1 LPFSLSETFGNF
13 RGAYVFLVRTRD
25 FLKVDRYDFQK
36 KPRNF
41 RSQNCQK
48 LPGSRCAFAVANPPE
63 VITDD
68 GRVRYRTVA
77 DVSSQASNRG
87 ASRRVRDTRPDA
99 RVQPASIRPPHEGCR
114 KQARGESKEPPGTM
128 SQVRTFAGLRIQ
140 DREGKKL
147 ATVAVEVSRRGVRL
161 EGKKGTLGNFPYQS
175 IGSWTRAS
183 ARSLG
188 LVVAAND
195 AQREVILHAD
205 DPKVVEAV
213 LTAID
218 AMVQSI
224 LHEMSNS
231 PGGTDAMQTT
241 NVEATYATPNASSGS
256 EGEGEVGGD
265 GTTRASSS
273 PAEVSSKDG
282 PQMTRTES
290 VAKMRAA
297 AADKKRREAENR
309 AVLAERDLAA
319 TVKELAELRATLAAS
334 GAEGADTAVNN
345 SPDATGLASDL
356 KLAQLEEELRN
367 VRAQLDSAIERQDA
381 VAERELRVS
390 NRERAVAEAE
400 LEDVEAEEALKTQLA
415 EASNGARD
423 AERALEA
430 SAREV
435 ERLRSELD
443 EMPRIIP
450 ASPVQGVNDAG
461 RLAELERERDEW
473 RARSENLSEELDK
486 AKAAAEAAA
495 QVSEALAAK
504 AATPAKSAA
513 SEKAAATSAPFSP
526 EDESLRAEALRRA
539 ADSEREC
546 TAAREETRE
555 ARRASKEA
563 AWRADVAEEKAKVAE
578 GRAAAAEA
586 RARQSAAAAESAG
599 SLNLEAAGVEAK
611 TELVDVKIKLRAATA
626 ELSEAKK
633 AVDGAREEA
642 DSARAAAAQLSA
654 SAATNAAA
662 AAAYY
667 SMQQGA
673 GGMDHREADT
683 KAKDA
688 SSEVYSRMATD
699 ADAAR
704 IGTPG
709 SSGNSPHTSATA
721 AATAVAMQSH
731 AEAEGLRIEL
741 EQARS
746 DLRRHEERARA
757 VAGDLDAAWTSAGE
771 AHMGSRHLATELDR
785 AKAES
790 DLLAHELQGNKSYE
804 LIASERARF
813 EARLAAA
820 NDVSRR
826 LGEEKGDLEAALKAE
841 SRERARVEHA
851 RETLEKHLTDADTQI
866 ASLREELART
876 LGHLTAARDEAA
888 AASLARTELEIEM
901 RSMRHDADEVTARL
915 DEHADANASELEA
928 AARDRT
934 RLAEALRE
942 VTAERDA
949 ALRR

>member
-1 LPFSLSETFGNF
+1 
-13 RGAYVFLVRTRD
+13 
-25 FLKVDRYDFQK
+25 
-36 KPRNF
+36 
-41 RSQNCQK
+41 
-48 LPGSRCAFAVANPPE
+48 
-63 VITDD
+63 
-68 GRVRYRTVA
+68 
-77 DVSSQASNRG
+77 
-87 ASRRVRDTRPDA
+87 
-99 RVQPASIRPPHEGCR
+99 
-114 KQARGESKEPPGTM
+114 M

-256 EGEGEVGGD
+256 EGEGELGGD

-319 TVKELAELRATLAAS
+319 TVKELAELRATLATS

-367 VRAQLDSAIERQDA
+367 VRAQLDSAIERRDA

-400 LEDVEAEEALKTQLA
+400 LEDVEAEEALKTQIT
-415 EASNGARD
+415 EASNGRRD

-443 EMPRIIP
+443 KMPRIIP
-450 ASPVQGVNDAG
+450 ATPARSNDAG

-504 AATPAKSAA
+504 AATPAKPAKS
-513 SEKAAATSAPFSP
+513 AATSAPFSP

-611 TELVDVKIKLRAATA
+611 TELVDVKIKLRAAEA

-642 DSARAAAAQLSA
+642 DSTRAAAAQLSA

-667 SMQQGA
+667 SLQQGG
-673 GGMDHREADT
+673 GGMDHRDADT

-741 EQARS
+741 EQARA

-851 RETLEKHLTDADTQI
+851 RETLEKHLTDADMQI

-901 RSMRHDADEVTARL
+901 RSMRHDADEVTRRL

>member
-1 LPFSLSETFGNF
+1 
-13 RGAYVFLVRTRD
+13 
-25 FLKVDRYDFQK
+25 
-36 KPRNF
+36 
-41 RSQNCQK
+41 
-48 LPGSRCAFAVANPPE
+48 
-63 VITDD
+63 
-68 GRVRYRTVA
+68 
-77 DVSSQASNRG
+77 
-87 ASRRVRDTRPDA
+87 
-99 RVQPASIRPPHEGCR
+99 
-114 KQARGESKEPPGTM
+114 M

-183 ARSLG
+183 TRSLG

-256 EGEGEVGGD
+256 EGEGELGGD

-319 TVKELAELRATLAAS
+319 TVKELAELRATLATS

-356 KLAQLEEELRN
+356 KVAQLEEELRN

-400 LEDVEAEEALKTQLA
+400 LEDVEAEEALKTQLT
-415 EASNGARD
+415 EVSNGRRD

-443 EMPRIIP
+443 ERPRIIP
-450 ASPVQGVNDAG
+450 ATPARSNDAG

-513 SEKAAATSAPFSP
+513 SEKSAATSAPFSP
-526 EDESLRAEALRRA
+526 EDESLRAEALRSA
-539 ADSEREC
+539 ADSEREL
-546 TAAREETRE
+546 AATREETRE

-611 TELVDVKIKLRAATA
+611 TELVDVKIKLRAAEA

-721 AATAVAMQSH
+721 AATAVARQSH

-757 VAGDLDAAWTSAGE
+757 VAGDLDAAWTSVGE

-901 RSMRHDADEVTARL
+901 RSMRHDADEVTRRL

>member
-1 LPFSLSETFGNF
+1 
-13 RGAYVFLVRTRD
+13 
-25 FLKVDRYDFQK
+25 
-36 KPRNF
+36 
-41 RSQNCQK
+41 
-48 LPGSRCAFAVANPPE
+48 
-63 VITDD
+63 
-68 GRVRYRTVA
+68 
-77 DVSSQASNRG
+77 
-87 ASRRVRDTRPDA
+87 
-99 RVQPASIRPPHEGCR
+99 
-114 KQARGESKEPPGTM
+114 M

-183 ARSLG
+183 TRSLG

-319 TVKELAELRATLAAS
+319 TVKELAELRATLATS

-367 VRAQLDSAIERQDA
+367 VRAQLDSAIERRDA

-400 LEDVEAEEALKTQLA
+400 LEDVEAEEALKTQLT
-415 EASNGARD
+415 EASNGRRD

-443 EMPRIIP
+443 ERPRIIP
-450 ASPVQGVNDAG
+450 ATPAQSND
-461 RLAELERERDEW
+461 AELERERDEW

-504 AATPAKSAA
+504 AATPAKSAT
-513 SEKAAATSAPFSP
+513 SEKSAATSAPFSP

-586 RARQSAAAAESAG
+586 RARQSAAAAEAAG

-611 TELVDVKIKLRAATA
+611 TELVDVKIKLRAAEA

-667 SMQQGA
+667 SMQQSGV
-673 GGMDHREADT
+673 GMDHREADT

-901 RSMRHDADEVTARL
+901 RSMRHDADEVTRRL

>member
-1 LPFSLSETFGNF
+1 
-13 RGAYVFLVRTRD
+13 
-25 FLKVDRYDFQK
+25 
-36 KPRNF
+36 
-41 RSQNCQK
+41 
-48 LPGSRCAFAVANPPE
+48 
-63 VITDD
+63 
-68 GRVRYRTVA
+68 
-77 DVSSQASNRG
+77 
-87 ASRRVRDTRPDA
+87 
-99 RVQPASIRPPHEGCR
+99 
-114 KQARGESKEPPGTM
+114 M

-183 ARSLG
+183 TRSLG

-265 GTTRASSS
+265 GTTRTSSS

-319 TVKELAELRATLAAS
+319 TVKELAELRATLATS

-356 KLAQLEEELRN
+356 KVAQLEEELRN
-367 VRAQLDSAIERQDA
+367 VRAQLDSAVERRDA
-381 VAERELRVS
+381 VAERELKVS

-400 LEDVEAEEALKTQLA
+400 LEDVEAEEALKTQLT
-415 EASNGARD
+415 EALNGARD

-430 SAREV
+430 SVREV

-450 ASPVQGVNDAG
+450 ATPVQSNDAG

-504 AATPAKSAA
+504 AATPAKPAA
-513 SEKAAATSAPFSP
+513 SEKSAATSAPFSP

-611 TELVDVKIKLRAATA
+611 TELVDVKIKLRAAEA

-667 SMQQGA
+667 SMQQG
-673 GGMDHREADT
+673 GIGMDHREADT

-699 ADAAR
+699 ADR

-851 RETLEKHLTDADTQI
+851 RETLEKHLTDADMQI

-901 RSMRHDADEVTARL
+901 RSMRHDADEVTRRL

>member
-1 LPFSLSETFGNF
+1 
-13 RGAYVFLVRTRD
+13 
-25 FLKVDRYDFQK
+25 
-36 KPRNF
+36 
-41 RSQNCQK
+41 
-48 LPGSRCAFAVANPPE
+48 
-63 VITDD
+63 
-68 GRVRYRTVA
+68 
-77 DVSSQASNRG
+77 
-87 ASRRVRDTRPDA
+87 
-99 RVQPASIRPPHEGCR
+99 
-114 KQARGESKEPPGTM
+114 M

-183 ARSLG
+183 TRSLG

-319 TVKELAELRATLAAS
+319 TVKELAELRATLATS

-367 VRAQLDSAIERQDA
+367 VRAQLDSAIERRDA

-400 LEDVEAEEALKTQLA
+400 LEDVEAEEALKTQLT
-415 EASNGARD
+415 EASNGRRD

-443 EMPRIIP
+443 ERPRIIP
-450 ASPVQGVNDAG
+450 ATPAQSND
-461 RLAELERERDEW
+461 AELERERDEW

-504 AATPAKSAA
+504 AATPAKPAK
-513 SEKAAATSAPFSP
+513 SEKSAATSAPFSP

-611 TELVDVKIKLRAATA
+611 TELVDVKIKLRAAEA

-667 SMQQGA
+667 SMQQGG

-699 ADAAR
+699 ADR

-901 RSMRHDADEVTARL
+901 RSMRHDADEVTRRL

>member
-1 LPFSLSETFGNF
+1 
-13 RGAYVFLVRTRD
+13 
-25 FLKVDRYDFQK
+25 
-36 KPRNF
+36 
-41 RSQNCQK
+41 
-48 LPGSRCAFAVANPPE
+48 
-63 VITDD
+63 
-68 GRVRYRTVA
+68 
-77 DVSSQASNRG
+77 
-87 ASRRVRDTRPDA
+87 
-99 RVQPASIRPPHEGCR
+99 
-114 KQARGESKEPPGTM
+114 M

-183 ARSLG
+183 TRSLG

-319 TVKELAELRATLAAS
+319 TVKELAELRATLATS

-356 KLAQLEEELRN
+356 KVAQLEEELRN
-367 VRAQLDSAIERQDA
+367 VRAQLDSAIERRDA

-400 LEDVEAEEALKTQLA
+400 LEDVEAEEALKTQLT
-415 EASNGARD
+415 EASNGRRD

-443 EMPRIIP
+443 ERPRIIP
-450 ASPVQGVNDAG
+450 ATPAQSNDAG

-504 AATPAKSAA
+504 AATPAKSAT
-513 SEKAAATSAPFSP
+513 SEKSAATSAPFSP

-611 TELVDVKIKLRAATA
+611 TELVDVKIKLRAAEA

-667 SMQQGA
+667 SMQHGT

-699 ADAAR
+699 ADR

-901 RSMRHDADEVTARL
+901 RSMRHDADEVTRRL

>member
-1 LPFSLSETFGNF
+1 
-13 RGAYVFLVRTRD
+13 
-25 FLKVDRYDFQK
+25 
-36 KPRNF
+36 
-41 RSQNCQK
+41 
-48 LPGSRCAFAVANPPE
+48 
-63 VITDD
+63 
-68 GRVRYRTVA
+68 
-77 DVSSQASNRG
+77 
-87 ASRRVRDTRPDA
+87 
-99 RVQPASIRPPHEGCR
+99 
-114 KQARGESKEPPGTM
+114 M

-183 ARSLG
+183 TRSLG

-319 TVKELAELRATLAAS
+319 TVKELAELRATLATS

-356 KLAQLEEELRN
+356 KVAQLEEELRN

-400 LEDVEAEEALKTQLA
+400 LEDVEAEEALKTQLT
-415 EASNGARD
+415 EASNGRRD

-435 ERLRSELD
+435 ERLWSELD
-443 EMPRIIP
+443 ERPRIIP
-450 ASPVQGVNDAG
+450 ATPARSND
-461 RLAELERERDEW
+461 AELERERDEW

-504 AATPAKSAA
+504 AATPAKPAK
-513 SEKAAATSAPFSP
+513 SEKSAATSAPFSP

-539 ADSEREC
+539 ADSEREL
-546 TAAREETRE
+546 AATCEETRE

-611 TELVDVKIKLRAATA
+611 TELVDVKIKLRAAEA

>member
-1 LPFSLSETFGNF
+1 
-13 RGAYVFLVRTRD
+13 
-25 FLKVDRYDFQK
+25 
-36 KPRNF
+36 
-41 RSQNCQK
+41 
-48 LPGSRCAFAVANPPE
+48 
-63 VITDD
+63 
-68 GRVRYRTVA
+68 
-77 DVSSQASNRG
+77 
-87 ASRRVRDTRPDA
+87 
-99 RVQPASIRPPHEGCR
+99 
-114 KQARGESKEPPGTM
+114 M

-183 ARSLG
+183 TRSLG

-319 TVKELAELRATLAAS
+319 TVKELAELRATLATS

-356 KLAQLEEELRN
+356 KVAQLEEELRN
-367 VRAQLDSAIERQDA
+367 VRAQLDSAIERRDA

-400 LEDVEAEEALKTQLA
+400 LEDVEAEEALKTQLT
-415 EASNGARD
+415 EALNGARD

-443 EMPRIIP
+443 ERPRIIP
-450 ASPVQGVNDAG
+450 ATPAQSND
-461 RLAELERERDEW
+461 AELERERDEW

-504 AATPAKSAA
+504 AATPAKSAT
-513 SEKAAATSAPFSP
+513 SEKSAATSAPFSP

-611 TELVDVKIKLRAATA
+611 TELVDVKIKLRAAEA

-667 SMQQGA
+667 SMQHGT

-699 ADAAR
+699 ADR

-901 RSMRHDADEVTARL
+901 RSMRHDADEVTRRL

>member
-1 LPFSLSETFGNF
+1 
-13 RGAYVFLVRTRD
+13 
-25 FLKVDRYDFQK
+25 
-36 KPRNF
+36 
-41 RSQNCQK
+41 
-48 LPGSRCAFAVANPPE
+48 
-63 VITDD
+63 
-68 GRVRYRTVA
+68 
-77 DVSSQASNRG
+77 
-87 ASRRVRDTRPDA
+87 
-99 RVQPASIRPPHEGCR
+99 
-114 KQARGESKEPPGTM
+114 M

-183 ARSLG
+183 TRSLG

-256 EGEGEVGGD
+256 EGEGELGGD

-319 TVKELAELRATLAAS
+319 TVKELAELRATLATS

-367 VRAQLDSAIERQDA
+367 VRAQLDSAIERRDA

-400 LEDVEAEEALKTQLA
+400 LEDVEAEEALKTQLT
-415 EASNGARD
+415 EASNGRRD

-443 EMPRIIP
+443 ERPRIIP
-450 ASPVQGVNDAG
+450 ATPAQSND
-461 RLAELERERDEW
+461 AELERERDEW

-504 AATPAKSAA
+504 AATPAKSAT
-513 SEKAAATSAPFSP
+513 SEKSAATSAPFSP

-611 TELVDVKIKLRAATA
+611 TELVDVKIKLRAAEA

-667 SMQQGA
+667 SMQHGT

-699 ADAAR
+699 ADR

-901 RSMRHDADEVTARL
+901 RSMRHDADEVTRRL

>member
-1 LPFSLSETFGNF
+1 
-13 RGAYVFLVRTRD
+13 
-25 FLKVDRYDFQK
+25 
-36 KPRNF
+36 
-41 RSQNCQK
+41 
-48 LPGSRCAFAVANPPE
+48 
-63 VITDD
+63 
-68 GRVRYRTVA
+68 
-77 DVSSQASNRG
+77 
-87 ASRRVRDTRPDA
+87 
-99 RVQPASIRPPHEGCR
+99 
-114 KQARGESKEPPGTM
+114 M

-183 ARSLG
+183 TRSLG

-256 EGEGEVGGD
+256 EGEGELGGD

-319 TVKELAELRATLAAS
+319 TVKELAELRATLATS

-356 KLAQLEEELRN
+356 KVAQLEEELRN
-367 VRAQLDSAIERQDA
+367 VRAQLDSAVERRDA
-381 VAERELRVS
+381 VAERELKVS

-400 LEDVEAEEALKTQLA
+400 LEDVEAEEALKTQLT
-415 EASNGARD
+415 EVSNGRRD

-443 EMPRIIP
+443 ERPRIIP
-450 ASPVQGVNDAG
+450 ATPARSNDAG

-504 AATPAKSAA
+504 AATPAKPAA
-513 SEKAAATSAPFSP
+513 SEKSAATSAPFSP

-611 TELVDVKIKLRAATA
+611 TELVDVKIKLRAAEA

-667 SMQQGA
+667 SMQQG
-673 GGMDHREADT
+673 GIGMDHREADT

-699 ADAAR
+699 ADR

-851 RETLEKHLTDADTQI
+851 RETLEKHLTDADMQI

-901 RSMRHDADEVTARL
+901 RSMRHDADEVTRRL

>member
-1 LPFSLSETFGNF
+1 
-13 RGAYVFLVRTRD
+13 
-25 FLKVDRYDFQK
+25 
-36 KPRNF
+36 
-41 RSQNCQK
+41 
-48 LPGSRCAFAVANPPE
+48 
-63 VITDD
+63 
-68 GRVRYRTVA
+68 
-77 DVSSQASNRG
+77 
-87 ASRRVRDTRPDA
+87 
-99 RVQPASIRPPHEGCR
+99 
-114 KQARGESKEPPGTM
+114 M

-183 ARSLG
+183 TRSLG

-319 TVKELAELRATLAAS
+319 TVKELAELRATLATS

-356 KLAQLEEELRN
+356 KVAQLEEELRN

-400 LEDVEAEEALKTQLA
+400 LEDVEAEEALKTQLT
-415 EASNGARD
+415 EVSNGRRD

-443 EMPRIIP
+443 ERPRIIP
-450 ASPVQGVNDAG
+450 ATPAQSND
-461 RLAELERERDEW
+461 AELERERDEW

-504 AATPAKSAA
+504 AATPAKS
-513 SEKAAATSAPFSP
+513 EKSAATSAPFSP

-611 TELVDVKIKLRAATA
+611 TELVDVKIKLRAAEA

-667 SMQQGA
+667 SMQQGG

-699 ADAAR
+699 ADR

-901 RSMRHDADEVTARL
+901 RSMRHDADEVTRRL

>member
-1 LPFSLSETFGNF
+1 
-13 RGAYVFLVRTRD
+13 
-25 FLKVDRYDFQK
+25 
-36 KPRNF
+36 
-41 RSQNCQK
+41 
-48 LPGSRCAFAVANPPE
+48 
-63 VITDD
+63 
-68 GRVRYRTVA
+68 
-77 DVSSQASNRG
+77 
-87 ASRRVRDTRPDA
+87 
-99 RVQPASIRPPHEGCR
+99 
-114 KQARGESKEPPGTM
+114 M

-183 ARSLG
+183 TRSLG

-319 TVKELAELRATLAAS
+319 TVKELAELRATLATS

-367 VRAQLDSAIERQDA
+367 VRAQLDSAIERRDA

-400 LEDVEAEEALKTQLA
+400 LEDVEAEEALKTQLT
-415 EASNGARD
+415 EALNGARD

-443 EMPRIIP
+443 ERPRIIP
-450 ASPVQGVNDAG
+450 ATPAQSND
-461 RLAELERERDEW
+461 AELERERDEW

-504 AATPAKSAA
+504 AATPAKSAT
-513 SEKAAATSAPFSP
+513 SEKSAATSAPFSP

-539 ADSEREC
+539 ADSEREL

-611 TELVDVKIKLRAATA
+611 TELVDVKIKLRAAEA

-667 SMQQGA
+667 SMQHGT

-699 ADAAR
+699 ADR

-901 RSMRHDADEVTARL
+901 RSMRHDADEVTRRL

>member
-1 LPFSLSETFGNF
+1 
-13 RGAYVFLVRTRD
+13 
-25 FLKVDRYDFQK
+25 
-36 KPRNF
+36 
-41 RSQNCQK
+41 
-48 LPGSRCAFAVANPPE
+48 
-63 VITDD
+63 
-68 GRVRYRTVA
+68 
-77 DVSSQASNRG
+77 
-87 ASRRVRDTRPDA
+87 
-99 RVQPASIRPPHEGCR
+99 
-114 KQARGESKEPPGTM
+114 M

-183 ARSLG
+183 TRSLG

-356 KLAQLEEELRN
+356 KVAQLEEELRN
-367 VRAQLDSAIERQDA
+367 VRAQLDSAVERRDA
-381 VAERELRVS
+381 VAERELKVS

-400 LEDVEAEEALKTQLA
+400 LEDVEAEEALKTQLT
-415 EASNGARD
+415 EALNGARD

-430 SAREV
+430 SVREV

-450 ASPVQGVNDAG
+450 ATPVQSNDAG

-504 AATPAKSAA
+504 AATPAKPAA
-513 SEKAAATSAPFSP
+513 SEKSAATSAPFSP

-611 TELVDVKIKLRAATA
+611 TELVDVKIKLRAAEA

-667 SMQQGA
+667 SMQQG
-673 GGMDHREADT
+673 GIGMDHREADT

-699 ADAAR
+699 ADR

-851 RETLEKHLTDADTQI
+851 RETLEKHLTDADMQI

-901 RSMRHDADEVTARL
+901 RSMRHDADEVTRRL

>member
-1 LPFSLSETFGNF
+1 
-13 RGAYVFLVRTRD
+13 
-25 FLKVDRYDFQK
+25 
-36 KPRNF
+36 
-41 RSQNCQK
+41 
-48 LPGSRCAFAVANPPE
+48 
-63 VITDD
+63 
-68 GRVRYRTVA
+68 
-77 DVSSQASNRG
+77 
-87 ASRRVRDTRPDA
+87 
-99 RVQPASIRPPHEGCR
+99 
-114 KQARGESKEPPGTM
+114 M

-183 ARSLG
+183 TRSLG

-218 AMVQSI
+218 EMVQSI

-319 TVKELAELRATLAAS
+319 TVKELAELRATLATS

-367 VRAQLDSAIERQDA
+367 VRAQLDSAIERRDA

-400 LEDVEAEEALKTQLA
+400 LEDVEAEEALKTQLT
-415 EASNGARD
+415 EASNGRRD

-443 EMPRIIP
+443 ERPRIIP
-450 ASPVQGVNDAG
+450 ATPAQSND
-461 RLAELERERDEW
+461 AELERERDEW

-504 AATPAKSAA
+504 AATPAKSAT
-513 SEKAAATSAPFSP
+513 SEKSAATSAPFSP

-611 TELVDVKIKLRAATA
+611 TELVDVKIKLRAAEA

-667 SMQQGA
+667 SMQHGT

-699 ADAAR
+699 ADR

-901 RSMRHDADEVTARL
+901 RSMRHDADEVTRRL

>member
-1 LPFSLSETFGNF
+1 MEVEVG
-13 RGAYVFLVRTRD
+13 G
-25 FLKVDRYDFQK
+25 
-36 KPRNF
+36 
-41 RSQNCQK
+41 
-48 LPGSRCAFAVANPPE
+48 GAFAVANPPE

-99 RVQPASIRPPHEGCR
+99 GFQPASIRQPHEGCR

-183 ARSLG
+183 TRSLG

-319 TVKELAELRATLAAS
+319 TVKELAELRATLATS

-356 KLAQLEEELRN
+356 KVAQLEEELRN

-400 LEDVEAEEALKTQLA
+400 LEDVEAEEALKTQLT
-415 EASNGARD
+415 EASNGRRD

-443 EMPRIIP
+443 ERPRIIP
-450 ASPVQGVNDAG
+450 ATPARSNDAG

-513 SEKAAATSAPFSP
+513 SEKSTSSAPFSP

-539 ADSEREC
+539 ADSEREL
-546 TAAREETRE
+546 AATCEETRE

-611 TELVDVKIKLRAATA
+611 TELVDVKIKLRAAEA

-688 SSEVYSRMATD
+688 SSAVYSRMATD
-699 ADAAR
+699 ADR

-757 VAGDLDAAWTSAGE
+757 VAGDFDAAWTSAVE

-901 RSMRHDADEVTARL
+901 RSMRHDADEVTRRL

>member
-1 LPFSLSETFGNF
+1 
-13 RGAYVFLVRTRD
+13 
-25 FLKVDRYDFQK
+25 
-36 KPRNF
+36 
-41 RSQNCQK
+41 
-48 LPGSRCAFAVANPPE
+48 
-63 VITDD
+63 
-68 GRVRYRTVA
+68 
-77 DVSSQASNRG
+77 
-87 ASRRVRDTRPDA
+87 
-99 RVQPASIRPPHEGCR
+99 
-114 KQARGESKEPPGTM
+114 M

-183 ARSLG
+183 TRSLG

-256 EGEGEVGGD
+256 EGEGELGGD

-319 TVKELAELRATLAAS
+319 TVKELAELRATLATS

-356 KLAQLEEELRN
+356 KVAQLEEELRN
-367 VRAQLDSAIERQDA
+367 MRAQLDSAIERQDA
-381 VAERELRVS
+381 VAEHELRVS

-400 LEDVEAEEALKTQLA
+400 LEDVEAEEALKTQLT
-415 EASNGARD
+415 EASNGRRD

-443 EMPRIIP
+443 ERPRIIP
-450 ASPVQGVNDAG
+450 ATPARSND
-461 RLAELERERDEW
+461 AELERERDEW

-513 SEKAAATSAPFSP
+513 SEKSTSSAPFSP

-586 RARQSAAAAESAG
+586 RARQSAAAAEAAG

-611 TELVDVKIKLRAATA
+611 TELVDVKIKLRAAEA

-699 ADAAR
+699 ADR

-901 RSMRHDADEVTARL
+901 RSMRHDADEVTRRL

>member
-1 LPFSLSETFGNF
+1 
-13 RGAYVFLVRTRD
+13 
-25 FLKVDRYDFQK
+25 
-36 KPRNF
+36 
-41 RSQNCQK
+41 
-48 LPGSRCAFAVANPPE
+48 
-63 VITDD
+63 
-68 GRVRYRTVA
+68 
-77 DVSSQASNRG
+77 
-87 ASRRVRDTRPDA
+87 
-99 RVQPASIRPPHEGCR
+99 
-114 KQARGESKEPPGTM
+114 M

-183 ARSLG
+183 TRSLG

-319 TVKELAELRATLAAS
+319 TVKELAELRATLATS

-367 VRAQLDSAIERQDA
+367 VRAQLDSAIERRDA

-400 LEDVEAEEALKTQLA
+400 LEDVEAEEALKTQLT
-415 EASNGARD
+415 EASNGRRD

-443 EMPRIIP
+443 ERPRIIP
-450 ASPVQGVNDAG
+450 ATPAQSND
-461 RLAELERERDEW
+461 AELERERDEW

-513 SEKAAATSAPFSP
+513 SEKSAATSAPFSP

-539 ADSEREC
+539 ADSEREL

-611 TELVDVKIKLRAATA
+611 TELVDVKIKLRAAEA

-667 SMQQGA
+667 SMQHGT

-699 ADAAR
+699 ADR

-826 LGEEKGDLEAALKAE
+826 LGEEKGDLEAALEAE

-901 RSMRHDADEVTARL
+901 RSMRHDADEVTRRL

>member
-1 LPFSLSETFGNF
+1 
-13 RGAYVFLVRTRD
+13 
-25 FLKVDRYDFQK
+25 
-36 KPRNF
+36 
-41 RSQNCQK
+41 
-48 LPGSRCAFAVANPPE
+48 
-63 VITDD
+63 
-68 GRVRYRTVA
+68 
-77 DVSSQASNRG
+77 
-87 ASRRVRDTRPDA
+87 
-99 RVQPASIRPPHEGCR
+99 
-114 KQARGESKEPPGTM
+114 M

-183 ARSLG
+183 TRSLG

-319 TVKELAELRATLAAS
+319 TVKELAELRATLATS

-356 KLAQLEEELRN
+356 KVAQLEEELRN
-367 VRAQLDSAIERQDA
+367 VRAQLDSAIERRDA

-400 LEDVEAEEALKTQLA
+400 LEDVEAEEALKTQLV

-450 ASPVQGVNDAG
+450 ATPVQGVNDAG

-504 AATPAKSAA
+504 AATPAKSAT
-513 SEKAAATSAPFSP
+513 SEKSAATSAPFSP

-611 TELVDVKIKLRAATA
+611 TELVDVKIKLRAAEA

-667 SMQQGA
+667 SMQQGG

-699 ADAAR
+699 ADADR

-813 EARLAAA
+813 EGRLAAA

-901 RSMRHDADEVTARL
+901 RSMRHDADEVTRRL

>member
-1 LPFSLSETFGNF
+1 
-13 RGAYVFLVRTRD
+13 
-25 FLKVDRYDFQK
+25 
-36 KPRNF
+36 
-41 RSQNCQK
+41 
-48 LPGSRCAFAVANPPE
+48 
-63 VITDD
+63 
-68 GRVRYRTVA
+68 
-77 DVSSQASNRG
+77 
-87 ASRRVRDTRPDA
+87 
-99 RVQPASIRPPHEGCR
+99 
-114 KQARGESKEPPGTM
+114 M

-183 ARSLG
+183 TRSLG

-231 PGGTDAMQTT
+231 PGGTEAMQTT

-319 TVKELAELRATLAAS
+319 TVKELAELRATLATS

-367 VRAQLDSAIERQDA
+367 VRAQLDSAIERRDA

-400 LEDVEAEEALKTQLA
+400 LEDVEAEEALKTQLT
-415 EASNGARD
+415 EVSNGRRD

-443 EMPRIIP
+443 ERPRIIP
-450 ASPVQGVNDAG
+450 ATPAQSND
-461 RLAELERERDEW
+461 AELERERDEW

-504 AATPAKSAA
+504 AATPAKSAT
-513 SEKAAATSAPFSP
+513 SEKSAATSAPFSP

-539 ADSEREC
+539 ADSEREL

-611 TELVDVKIKLRAATA
+611 TELVDVKIKLRAAEA

-667 SMQQGA
+667 SMQHGT

-901 RSMRHDADEVTARL
+901 RSMRHDADEVTRRL

>member
-1 LPFSLSETFGNF
+1 
-13 RGAYVFLVRTRD
+13 
-25 FLKVDRYDFQK
+25 
-36 KPRNF
+36 
-41 RSQNCQK
+41 
-48 LPGSRCAFAVANPPE
+48 
-63 VITDD
+63 
-68 GRVRYRTVA
+68 
-77 DVSSQASNRG
+77 
-87 ASRRVRDTRPDA
+87 
-99 RVQPASIRPPHEGCR
+99 
-114 KQARGESKEPPGTM
+114 M

-183 ARSLG
+183 TRSLG

-256 EGEGEVGGD
+256 EGEGELGGD

-356 KLAQLEEELRN
+356 KVAQLEEELRN

-400 LEDVEAEEALKTQLA
+400 LEDVEAEEALKTQLT
-415 EASNGARD
+415 EALNGARD

-430 SAREV
+430 SVREV

-450 ASPVQGVNDAG
+450 ATPVQSNDAG

-504 AATPAKSAA
+504 AATPAKPAA
-513 SEKAAATSAPFSP
+513 SEKSAATSAPFSP

-611 TELVDVKIKLRAATA
+611 TELVDVKIKLRAAEA

-667 SMQQGA
+667 SMQQG
-673 GGMDHREADT
+673 GIGMDHREADT

-699 ADAAR
+699 ADR

-851 RETLEKHLTDADTQI
+851 RETLEKHLTDADMQI

-901 RSMRHDADEVTARL
+901 RSMRHDADEVTRRL

>member
-1 LPFSLSETFGNF
+1 
-13 RGAYVFLVRTRD
+13 
-25 FLKVDRYDFQK
+25 
-36 KPRNF
+36 
-41 RSQNCQK
+41 
-48 LPGSRCAFAVANPPE
+48 
-63 VITDD
+63 
-68 GRVRYRTVA
+68 
-77 DVSSQASNRG
+77 
-87 ASRRVRDTRPDA
+87 
-99 RVQPASIRPPHEGCR
+99 
-114 KQARGESKEPPGTM
+114 M

-183 ARSLG
+183 TRSLG

-319 TVKELAELRATLAAS
+319 TVKELAELRATLATS

-356 KLAQLEEELRN
+356 KVAQLEEELRN
-367 VRAQLDSAIERQDA
+367 VRAQLDSAIERRDA

-400 LEDVEAEEALKTQLA
+400 LEDVEAEEALKTQLT
-415 EASNGARD
+415 EASNGRRD

-443 EMPRIIP
+443 ERPRIIP
-450 ASPVQGVNDAG
+450 ATPAQSND
-461 RLAELERERDEW
+461 AELERERDEW

-504 AATPAKSAA
+504 AATPAKSAT
-513 SEKAAATSAPFSP
+513 SEKSAATSAPFSP

-611 TELVDVKIKLRAATA
+611 TELVDVKIKLRAAEA

-667 SMQQGA
+667 SMQHGT

-699 ADAAR
+699 ADR

-901 RSMRHDADEVTARL
+901 RSMRHDADEVTRRL

>member
-1 LPFSLSETFGNF
+1 
-13 RGAYVFLVRTRD
+13 
-25 FLKVDRYDFQK
+25 
-36 KPRNF
+36 
-41 RSQNCQK
+41 
-48 LPGSRCAFAVANPPE
+48 
-63 VITDD
+63 
-68 GRVRYRTVA
+68 
-77 DVSSQASNRG
+77 
-87 ASRRVRDTRPDA
+87 
-99 RVQPASIRPPHEGCR
+99 
-114 KQARGESKEPPGTM
+114 M

-183 ARSLG
+183 TRSLG

-319 TVKELAELRATLAAS
+319 TVKELAELRATLATS

-356 KLAQLEEELRN
+356 KVAQLEEELRN
-367 VRAQLDSAIERQDA
+367 VRAQLDSAIERRDA

-390 NRERAVAEAE
+390 NREQAVAEAE
-400 LEDVEAEEALKTQLA
+400 LEDVEAEEALKTQLT
-415 EASNGARD
+415 EASNGRRD

-443 EMPRIIP
+443 ERPRIIP
-450 ASPVQGVNDAG
+450 ATPARSNDAG

-504 AATPAKSAA
+504 AATPAKPAA
-513 SEKAAATSAPFSP
+513 SEKSAATSAPFSP

-611 TELVDVKIKLRAATA
+611 TELVDVKIKLRAAEA

-667 SMQQGA
+667 SMQQG
-673 GGMDHREADT
+673 GIGMDHREADT

-699 ADAAR
+699 ADR

-813 EARLAAA
+813 EGRLAAA

-851 RETLEKHLTDADTQI
+851 RETLEKHLTDADMQI

-901 RSMRHDADEVTARL
+901 RSMRHDADEVTRRL